1 MEILKNDQLYVNSK
15 WYMDVIDIVNNLV
28 TVRVKY
34 SEAIDKG
41 PYIYKNIK
49 IPLEV
54 IKPTEEKNG
63 IKYCKINEID
73 LKKIIGGLIYR
84 LHKQND
90 INAILEDGAN
100 AANTAGMGAVSFGT
114 MSGTPGVPGGAGSGD
129 IAGTVKFAS
138 TKAGTGTLPGNEF
151 GLQIHPK
158 VNAKIR
164 KKIKT
169 KAGKAIVK
177 QPVINLSENADVE
190 TESDVEYKTKLFDFL
205 DYPTDNEYDIK
216 IIKIITTHRPEFLT
230 MSSDR
235 IKLYLNDLYTLNLT
249 LITNHCS
256 DWLKN
261 NIFVLA
267 DVKTEE

>member
-1 MEILKNDQLYVNSK
+1 MEILKNDQLYINSK
-15 WYMDVIDIVNNLV
+15 WYFDVVDVANLV

-49 IPLEV
+49 IPKEV
-54 IKPTEEKNG
+54 IKVTEEKNG

-84 LHKQND
+84 LHKESDLNY
-90 INAILEDGAN
+90 ILEDGAN

-114 MSGTPGVPGGAGSGD
+114 MSGTPGIPGGAGSGD
-129 IAGTVKFAS
+129 IAGAVKVAS

-151 GLQIHPK
+151 GLQIHPP
-158 VNAKIR
+158 VNKKIR

-169 KAGKAIVK
+169 KAGKTIVK
-177 QPVINLSENADVE
+177 QPVLNLSENVE
-190 TESDVEYKTKLFDFL
+190 IESESDVEYKTKLFDFL
-205 DYPTDNEYDIK
+205 DYPTDNEYDMKLLK
-216 IIKIITTHRPEFLT
+216 IINIHRSEFLS
-230 MSSDR
+230 MSSQR

-249 LITNHCS
+249 LITNRCS
-256 DWLKN
+256 DWFKN